1 MHVCV
6 TVENLDP
13 TKVRQ
18 TTVYHIIRWD
28 EVICYARRTNQKRR
42 EATVFCAEGKKKV
55 KEEFCTKGKE
65 QCN

>member
-18 TTVYHIIRWD
+18 TTVYVIIRWD
-28 EVICYARRTNQKRR
+28 EVICYVHRTN
-42 EATVFCAEGKKKV
+42 
-55 KEEFCTKGKE
+55 
-65 QCN
+65 